1 MECCPLVSVPVVT
14 YNSSKTVVETLD
26 SICNQTYPKL
36 ELIISDDG
44 STDDT
49 VETCR
54 NWIAAHKDRFVRVE
68 LLTVERNTGVSANM
82 NRAERACCGDWV
94 KVIAGDDL
102 LLDDCIETYVDYV
115 NTHPDAVYIFAS
127 MAFFGGDE
135 EERASKRNWYEEH
148 TKPFFESSIEE
159 QYDFL
164 TMVGCCIPAP
174 TAFFNKTTMETLG
187 IVNDERI
194 PYLEDVP
201 KWINLLKKQVR
212 FHYIDKETVGYR
224 MRNTSLCRKTPEKF
238 DKSKAKLY
246 VYYCFEN
253 DYKKGD
259 KKIARLKWLRAQRT
273 IHDNGVVWKG
283 LAWAYK
289 KVYHLD

>member
-1 MECCPLVSVPVVT
+1 M
-14 YNSSKTVVETLD
+14 KR
-26 SICNQTYPKL
+26 
-36 ELIISDDG
+36 DG
-44 STDDT
+44 
-49 VETCR
+49 
-54 NWIAAHKDRFVRVE
+54 F
-68 LLTVERNTGVSANM
+68 
-82 NRAERACCGDWV
+82 
-94 KVIAGDDL
+94 
-102 LLDDCIETYVDYV
+102 
-115 NTHPDAVYIFAS
+115 P
-127 MAFFGGDE
+127 
-135 EERASKRNWYEEH
+135 
-148 TKPFFESSIEE
+148 
-159 QYDFL
+159 
-164 TMVGCCIPAP
+164 
-174 TAFFNKTTMETLG
+174 AFFNKTTMETLG

-224 MRNTSLCRKTPEKF
+224 MSNTSLCRKTPEKF